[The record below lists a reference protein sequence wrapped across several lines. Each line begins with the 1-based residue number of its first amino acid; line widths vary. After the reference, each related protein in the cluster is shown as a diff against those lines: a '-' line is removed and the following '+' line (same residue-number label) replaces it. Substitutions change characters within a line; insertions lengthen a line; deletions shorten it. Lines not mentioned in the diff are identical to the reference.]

1 MTDPRGSGATAPRQV
16 TVGRLRRVG
25 LMAVTATFLVG
36 AGSACASPTDP
47 ELRFVDQL
55 RNRYPELS
63 VAAADDV
70 QLIDAGRAICGGRDS
85 VVVDRLAEL
94 GVDREELLQDAVLTM
109 CPTR

>member
-1 MTDPRGSGATAPRQV
+1 MTDPRGSCAAPRRQV
-16 TVGRLRRVG
+16 AIGRLRRVG
-25 LMAVTATFLVG
+25 LLAVTATLLVG

-47 ELRFVDQL
+47 ELRFIDRL

-63 VAAADDV
+63 VAVADDD

-94 GVDREELLQDAVLTM
+94 GVDREELLQDAVLTI